1 MSATWNGAPMW
12 SGRGSSILHAADAA
26 LARAGIT
33 GIGCGL
39 RPERVRELM
48 QQEERKRKIAKAV
61 APAKPA
67 PARRTVEDIEARLA
81 AVVQGW
87 LAMPESARGIAK
99 YATSIGMGP
108 ERLRRVL
115 AEAGVIV
122 RDARQVRIAERIA
135 RVKELESALPVADLA
150 SVLGVD
156 KRTAE
161 TAKKSAA
168 LQVNPSA
175 RKRRG
180 ADVLSSAVS
189 WPARPQGQ
197 RSLTWAM
204 DGAAK
209 CNSQGKLA

>member
-1 MSATWNGAPMW
+1 
-12 SGRGSSILHAADAA
+12 
-26 LARAGIT
+26 
-33 GIGCGL
+33 
-39 RPERVRELM
+39 
-48 QQEERKRKIAKAV
+48 
-61 APAKPA
+61 
-67 PARRTVEDIEARLA
+67 
-81 AVVQGW
+81 
-87 LAMPESARGIAK
+87 
-99 YATSIGMGP
+99 
-108 ERLRRVL
+108 L

-204 DGAAK
+204 DVAAK
-209 CNSQGKLA
+209 FNPQGKVA